1 MAVVKKLISLDS
13 SVAKELEAVSKILN
27 KTQKEVVEEAL
38 DFYFDYTDGII
49 ADDITQKIKDK
60 KMKVYDSSKVYKKL
74 GITIES

>member
-1 MAVVKKLISLDS
+1 MVVVKKLISLDS
-13 SVAKELEAVSKILN
+13 SAAKELEAVSKVLN

-60 KMKVYDSSKVYKKL
+60 EMKVYDSSKVYDKL
-74 GITIES
+74 GIIIES